1 MSTTTTTTPPHT
13 VELGGRIVSIERPTG
28 LKASRALALMRA
40 LSKAMPDLQSD
51 LARFR
56 REYEREN
63 VLELDRVQAKLRFP
77 PRPLVDDAGEYLVDE
92 HDEVR
97 YMPSPVD
104 RLTDEDWVNAGGVY
118 KIAASPSTPEVIA
131 ALFDRALEVAEEH
144 VYALLALFTI
154 GNRELKAARAA
165 GGLEEL
171 IASTVEELLDDAYAD
186 ELLELAVVVGETVD
200 HHFVRKTRELGART
214 GKALRLLGIDL
225 PTKVR
230 PQEEQAE
237 TTTSSST
244 STDTPSDSRPSSS
257 TDTAASTDGP
267 PTSPSTP
274 RGTSSSSSADSANGT
289 PTDEPSSSLTPAAT

>member
-1 MSTTTTTTPPHT
+1 MTTTPTHS
-13 VELGGRIVSIERPTG
+13 VELGGRLVTIERPSG

-40 LSKAMPDLQSD
+40 LSKAMPDLQGD

-56 REYEREN
+56 RDYEREN

-92 HDEVR
+92 HDAVR

-104 RLTDEDWVNAGGVY
+104 RLTDADWENAGGVY
-118 KIAASPSTPEVIA
+118 KIAASPSTPEIVA
-131 ALFDRALEVAEEH
+131 ALFDRALEVAELH
-144 VYALLALFTI
+144 VYKLLALFTI

-165 GGLEEL
+165 GNLDEL
-171 IASTVEELLDDAYAD
+171 LTTTADELLDDSFAD

-225 PTKVR
+225 PTR
-230 PQEEQAE
+230 TPPAEES
-237 TTTSSST
+237 TTTST

-274 RGTSSSSSADSANGT
+274 HGTSSSSSGDSVSST
-289 PTDEPSSSLTPAAT
+289 PTAVLETTPTPAAT